1 MLGKERSNCSEV
13 RADDGLQD
21 SGGWIFT
28 QIHKVTSISEKE
40 GEQQRLLQQVCSS
53 LVGVQEFRAIFREVL
68 SDYVTWQRKFPRT
81 TTNCGD
87 FHYHVRLLKVVG
99 AIPFSSI
106 EIILEPRTCLQK
118 INLVVT
124 PQDHMK
130 NRGSLRVGQ
139 EQLLKIHFLSP
150 LLHQPVS
157 PQKHG

>member
-1 MLGKERSNCSEV
+1 MAKEIPKDNYKLWR
-13 RADDGLQD
+13 
-21 SGGWIFT
+21 
-28 QIHKVTSISEKE
+28 
-40 GEQQRLLQQVCSS
+40 
-53 LVGVQEFRAIFREVL
+53 
-68 SDYVTWQRKFPRT
+68 
-81 TTNCGD
+81 

-130 NRGSLRVGQ
+130 NRGSLRVGH